1 MTPSRDRHWLYPPAT
16 HSANLWLARYA
27 AHLATGE
34 WIALTL
40 YLSLMPTGTRWM
52 PWELALFSGVWSIL
66 LLAGLRGLR
75 TGDTRSLG
83 SFILVVTN
91 AGFLTF
97 LTIVLLILAIDSLE
111 ASGF

>member
-40 YLSLMPTGTRWM
+40 YLSLMPTGGTRWV

-75 TGDTRSLG
+75 TGDARRLG
-83 SFILVVTN
+83 SLILVATN
-91 AGFLTF
+91 AAF

>member
-40 YLSLMPTGTRWM
+40 YLSLMPTGGTRWV

-75 TGDTRSLG
+75 TGDARRLG
-83 SFILVVTN
+83 SLILVVTN
-91 AGFLTF
+91 AAF

>member
-40 YLSLMPTGTRWM
+40 YLSLMPTGGTRWV
-52 PWELALFSGVWSIL
+52 PCELALFSGVWSIL

-75 TGDTRSLG
+75 TGDARRLG
-83 SFILVVTN
+83 SLILVATN
-91 AGFLTF
+91 AAF

>member
-1 MTPSRDRHWLYPPAT
+1 
-16 HSANLWLARYA
+16 
-27 AHLATGE
+27 
-34 WIALTL
+34 
-40 YLSLMPTGTRWM
+40 M

-75 TGDTRSLG
+75 TGDARRLG
-83 SFILVVTN
+83 SLILVATN
-91 AGFLTF
+91 AAF